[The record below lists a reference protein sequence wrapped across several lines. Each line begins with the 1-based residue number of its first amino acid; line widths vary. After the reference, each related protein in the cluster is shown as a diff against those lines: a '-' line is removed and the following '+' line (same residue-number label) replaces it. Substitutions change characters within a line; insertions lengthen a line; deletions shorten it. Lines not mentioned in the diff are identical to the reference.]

1 MEPEIDDFVR
11 CRNLAIVGVSR
22 SGKGFGNAALKELRA
37 RGYTASIV
45 HPEATEIGGERCFP
59 DLASLKG
66 EVEGVLISVPPP
78 RAVGVIKDAYASGIR
93 KVWLQRGAESAEALA
108 AAKELGVE
116 AVSGKC
122 ILMYA
127 PPVRSIHNFHRAVT
141 KLVGQL

>member
-1 MEPEIDDFVR
+1 MDPEIDDFVR

-22 SGKGFGNAALKELRA
+22 SGKGFGNAALRELRA
-37 RGYTASIV
+37 RGHTASTV

-66 EVEGVLISVPPP
+66 VEGVLISVPPP
-78 RAVGVIKDAYASGIR
+78 KAVGVIRDAYASGIC

-108 AAKELGVE
+108 TAKELGVE

>member
-1 MEPEIDDFVR
+1 MNPEIDDFVR

-37 RGYTASIV
+37 RGYSASIV
-45 HPEATEIGGERCFP
+45 HPEAREIGGERCFP
-59 DLASLKG
+59 NLESLKG
-66 EVEGVLISVPPP
+66 EVDGVLISVPPP
-78 RAVGVIKDAYASGIR
+78 RAVGVIRDAYASGIR

-108 AAKELGVE
+108 TAKELGME